1 MPKYW
6 MFAYMFL
13 WECLCAYVLTWSES
27 WRERSVPLERSLLWM
42 EIYCACLFFFNW
54 TYFFSIALR
63 SPSIFS
69 CFFLS
74 STCRLTLLSI
84 SPCLL
89 NATHLYNPESVFV
102 VSLISNFASSP
113 FWWIKMRPPWFSCLH
128 FPFVHLTFGIGSPPT
143 FAMNVAV
150 VSKEEWKQMNKDLN
164 FPKSVLADL
173 NWWQNVQGRQR
184 CTFHEVLTFYNSDTL
199 RFWHEEEFPIY
210 CCFLSHRDCGWFVW
224 KTYLHVLLLQLH

>member
-1 MPKYW
+1 MIIQKLTLRYHQLPLKYYI
-6 MFAYMFL
+6 FPQL
-13 WECLCAYVLTWSES
+13 LKHLCAYFLSQSES
-27 WRERSVPLERSLLWM
+27 WRGRSTKGILPKAM
-42 EIYCACLFFFNW
+42 FYG

-89 NATHLYNPESVFV
+89 NATHRYKPESVFV
-102 VSLISNFASSP
+102 VSLISSFASSP
-113 FWWIKMRPPWFSCLH
+113 FWWISIRPPWFSCLH

-150 VSKEEWKQMNKDLN
+150 VSKEQ
-164 FPKSVLADL
+164 
-173 NWWQNVQGRQR
+173 
-184 CTFHEVLTFYNSDTL
+184 
-199 RFWHEEEFPIY
+199 
-210 CCFLSHRDCGWFVW
+210 
-224 KTYLHVLLLQLH
+224 